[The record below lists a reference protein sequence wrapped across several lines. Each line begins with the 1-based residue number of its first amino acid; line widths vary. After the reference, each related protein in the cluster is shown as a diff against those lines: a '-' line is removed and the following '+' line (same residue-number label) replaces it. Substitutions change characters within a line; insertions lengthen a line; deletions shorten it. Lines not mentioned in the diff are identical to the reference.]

1 MDAGFVERD
10 ALELGE
16 GVVGVEPAL
25 DRLAEEWADLRIA
38 LEGSAVE
45 REEEA
50 LEVGLGGIGEELPHV
65 PDHTIGASRPSAAA
79 TADDGELL
87 PGPGLHGAHDFDQE
101 AALGAEVVQEHAM
114 AGPDGGGDLAQA
126 HVTEAVDDEVVH
138 HLIDELLLG
147 GPARMFQ
154 MVHSLRRHVDSS
166 RGSEAS
172 WDCR

>member
-1 MDAGFVERD
+1 MRR
-10 ALELGE
+10 GE

-25 DRLAEEWADLRIA
+25 DRLAQEWAHLRVA
-38 LEGSAVE
+38 LEGAAVE

-50 LEVGLGGIGEELPHV
+50 LEVRLCGVGEELPHL
-65 PDHTIGASRPSAAA
+65 
-79 TADDGELL
+79 ADDMVGALGRRRRLISNGGELL
-87 PGPGLHGAHDFDQE
+87 PGPGFHGAHDLDQE
-101 AALGAEVVQEHAM
+101 AALGTEVVKQHAM
-114 AGPDGGGDLAQA
+114 AGPRGGGDLAQA

-147 GPARMFQ
+147 SPAR
-154 MVHSLRRHVDSS
+154 HVPNGTLAPAARGQH